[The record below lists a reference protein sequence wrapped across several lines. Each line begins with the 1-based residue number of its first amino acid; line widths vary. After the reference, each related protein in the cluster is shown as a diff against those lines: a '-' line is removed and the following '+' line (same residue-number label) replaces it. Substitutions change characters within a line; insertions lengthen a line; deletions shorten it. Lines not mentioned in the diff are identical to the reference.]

1 VACWLVKSD
10 PDTYGL
16 SDLQRDGTTRWDG
29 VSNPV
34 AVKHIRAIQKG
45 DEILV
50 YHTGAEKSVVGVAH
64 AASGGYADP
73 KNAKLA
79 VFDLEFVR
87 ALVRPVTLA
96 AVKADPRFATFELVR
111 LPRLSVMPVPPA
123 IRERILALSK

>member
-1 VACWLVKSD
+1 MACWLVKSD
-10 PDTYGL
+10 PETYGL
-16 SDLQRDGTTRWDG
+16 ADLRRDGTTRWDG

-34 AVKHIRAIQKG
+34 ALRHIRAIQKG

-50 YHTGAEKSVVGVAH
+50 YHTGDEKSVVGIAR

-87 ALVRPVTLA
+87 ALDHPVTLA

-111 LPRLSVMPVPPA
+111 VPRLSVMPVPEA
-123 IRERILALSK
+123 ARTRILAMSK